1 MSDLF
6 IDYDGKLDSDGEL
19 EKKFSDNEHIKTFIN
34 CIDESKGFVIFAGA
48 GLSKLCGLPLWG
60 EFANKLLEQCYK
72 DKLISFF
79 EKEDLKKH
87 VNNDKMLISIVHSK
101 YQEAGLLDEFNK
113 VFKEL
118 LKNNPNNKKESR
130 LVTAIKNLRAS
141 IITTNADKILDR
153 CVLSENNYFGK
164 KFDNLDEAT
173 LFDIFADQPK
183 IFHIHGSIN
192 SKDGLIFTIEDYID
206 KYKEPSFNRKVSSL
220 LNSDGIPVLFVGTS
234 MTELE
239 LLQYIL
245 FRDNSGEKNRFILT
259 GFYDYQDEAASQQE
273 SIIYYENIYM
283 QNSGIDYSS
292 NSIFDVISIL
302 GGTVIDVKNDNV
314 LGTIVEIRHT
324 NELISIYQS
333 LGETTVKV
341 DDEVVQGQVIG
352 KSGKSNLNVDVP
364 NCLHFELYY
373 MGKIVNPEDYYDKNL
388 TDL

>member
-1 MSDLF
+1 MKGKIKSLVVPGIYALSLIMF
-6 IDYDGKLDSDGEL
+6 IFSMYFVKELVSNTLLADNNSFNEETDFVDGEIIDSNQYL
-19 EKKFSDNEHIKTFIN
+19 PVVDVKETIIKPFTSA
-34 CIDESKGFVIFAGA
+34 DVKV
-48 GLSKLCGLPLWG
+48 
-60 EFANKLLEQCYK
+60 NK
-72 DKLISFF
+72 
-79 EKEDLKKH
+79 
-87 VNNDKMLISIVHSK
+87 
-101 YQEAGLLDEFNK
+101 
-113 VFKEL
+113 
-118 LKNNPNNKKESR
+118 
-130 LVTAIKNLRAS
+130 
-141 IITTNADKILDR
+141 
-153 CVLSENNYFGK
+153 
-164 KFDNLDEAT
+164 
-173 LFDIFADQPK
+173 
-183 IFHIHGSIN
+183 
-192 SKDGLIFTIEDYID
+192 
-206 KYKEPSFNRKVSSL
+206 
-220 LNSDGIPVLFVGTS
+220 
-234 MTELE
+234 
-239 LLQYIL
+239 
-245 FRDNSGEKNRFILT
+245 

>member
-1 MSDLF
+1 MKGKIKSLVVPGIYALSLIMF
-6 IDYDGKLDSDGEL
+6 IFSMYFVKELVSNTLLADNNSFNEETDFVDGEIIDSNQYL
-19 EKKFSDNEHIKTFIN
+19 PVVDVKETIIKPFTSA
-34 CIDESKGFVIFAGA
+34 DVKV
-48 GLSKLCGLPLWG
+48 
-60 EFANKLLEQCYK
+60 NK
-72 DKLISFF
+72 
-79 EKEDLKKH
+79 
-87 VNNDKMLISIVHSK
+87 
-101 YQEAGLLDEFNK
+101 
-113 VFKEL
+113 
-118 LKNNPNNKKESR
+118 
-130 LVTAIKNLRAS
+130 
-141 IITTNADKILDR
+141 
-153 CVLSENNYFGK
+153 
-164 KFDNLDEAT
+164 
-173 LFDIFADQPK
+173 
-183 IFHIHGSIN
+183 
-192 SKDGLIFTIEDYID
+192 
-206 KYKEPSFNRKVSSL
+206 
-220 LNSDGIPVLFVGTS
+220 
-234 MTELE
+234 
-239 LLQYIL
+239 
-245 FRDNSGEKNRFILT
+245 

-302 GGTVIDVKNDNV
+302 GGTVIDVKNDDV